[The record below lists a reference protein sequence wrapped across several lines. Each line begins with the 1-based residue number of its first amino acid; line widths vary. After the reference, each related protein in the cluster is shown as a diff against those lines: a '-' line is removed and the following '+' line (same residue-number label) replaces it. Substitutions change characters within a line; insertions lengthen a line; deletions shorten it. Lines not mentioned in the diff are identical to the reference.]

1 MTVCDNNLKY
11 ISIGNL
17 PFELYRI
24 YKVQMNSLVGNSKVN
39 IVDWQVRDSDF
50 DGLKELFFREIELF
64 NVKIGLVQRE
74 VLRMQGCVID
84 ALHIKNLEG
93 DNVVRLEISKSIFH
107 NSVSM
112 ENMKGR
118 IQIRDGCMKTF
129 PKNLF
134 KNTEHVDIE
143 GKERIYG

>member
-1 MTVCDNNLKY
+1 
-11 ISIGNL
+11 
-17 PFELYRI
+17 
-24 YKVQMNSLVGNSKVN
+24 MNSLVGNSKVN